1 MHNPSTHFQENTM
14 RMSIAFALIAALG
27 FAGSLLADEVVKSGG
42 PTDKPG
48 RTLEE
53 DSVKSGG
60 GDKRPGRA
68 AEDEVVKSGG
78 STDKPGRQV
87 ERNK

>member
-1 MHNPSTHFQENTM
+1 MQNPSTNFQENSM

-27 FAGSLLADEVVKSGG
+27 FAGSILADEVVKAGG
-42 PTDKPG
+42 PSDKPG
-48 RTLEE
+48 RTLE
-53 DSVKSGG
+53 DDTVKSGG

-78 STDKPGRQV
+78 TSSKPGRQA
-87 ERNK
+87 EQAK

>member
-1 MHNPSTHFQENTM
+1 M

-27 FAGSLLADEVVKSGG
+27 FASSVLADEIVKAGG

-48 RTLEE
+48 RTLE
-53 DSVKSGG
+53 DDTVKSGG
-60 GDKRPGRA
+60 GDKKPGRA

-78 STDKPGRQV
+78 SSDKPGRQM